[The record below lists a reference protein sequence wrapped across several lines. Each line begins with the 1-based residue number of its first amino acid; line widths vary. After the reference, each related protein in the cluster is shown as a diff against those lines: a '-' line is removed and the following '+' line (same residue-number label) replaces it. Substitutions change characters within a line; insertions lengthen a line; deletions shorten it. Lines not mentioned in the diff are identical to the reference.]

1 MNLAM
6 PRRLPPL
13 TSLRAFEAA
22 GRKLSF
28 TEAAQ
33 ELTVTQA
40 AISHQIKALE
50 EHLDVA
56 LFVRLPRRLELTKA
70 GKILLPVVS
79 DAFNRIANSVAKLE
93 PNVASS
99 ALTVRLAPTFAAKWL
114 SPRLDDFRRQHPE
127 IDLSLTLGNDPV
139 DFRRQPID
147 IAITYG
153 KGAWRGVVA
162 ERLLSIDFFP
172 VCAPGFIR
180 DDHPLNS
187 PADLAH
193 YTLLHDTGHDSWGN
207 WLELAGASEIPAN
220 KGTVVDD
227 TNVLIQA
234 AIDGL
239 GIALGSTLFV
249 ADHLAAGRLVRPF
262 DTTMQSDYAY
272 YVVCPKQHLKRAEI
286 AEFRNWLLAQ
296 SSDDLEAYE
305 ANEGSEQ

>member
-1 MNLAM
+1 M

-22 GRKLSF
+22 GRALSF
-28 TEAAQ
+28 TRAAE

-40 AISHQIKALE
+40 AISHQVKALE
-50 EHLDVA
+50 QHLGTA
-56 LFVRLPRRLELTKA
+56 LFVRLPRRLELTRA

-79 DAFNRIANSVAKLE
+79 DAFDRIGKSVTRLAST
-93 PNVASS
+93 VASD
-99 ALTVRLAPTFAAKWL
+99 ALTVRLAPTFASKWL
-114 SPRLDDFRRQHPE
+114 SPRLDDFRRKHPQ
-127 IDLSLTLGNDPV
+127 IDLSLTLANEAA
-139 DFRRQPID
+139 DFRRQDID

-153 KGAWRGVVA
+153 KGNWRGVVA

-172 VCAPGFIR
+172 VCSPDFIR
-180 DDHPLNS
+180 SEQPLAR

-193 YTLLHDTGHDSWGN
+193 YTLLHDTNRESWAN
-207 WLELAGASEIPAN
+207 WLELAGATEVLAN
-220 KGTVVDD
+220 RGTVIDD

-234 AIDGL
+234 AMDGV

-272 YVVCPKQHLKRAEI
+272 FVVSPKQHLKRAEV
-286 AEFRNWLLAQ
+286 AAFRSWLLAQ
-296 SSDDLEAYE
+296 SAAVD
-305 ANEGSEQ
+305 EQGGVL